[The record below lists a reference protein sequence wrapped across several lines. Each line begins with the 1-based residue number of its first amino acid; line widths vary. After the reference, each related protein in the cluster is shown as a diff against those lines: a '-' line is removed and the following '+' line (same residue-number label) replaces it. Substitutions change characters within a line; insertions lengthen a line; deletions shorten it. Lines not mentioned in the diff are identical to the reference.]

1 MDETQALSKVNDAGL
16 LRLVEREA
24 PVESAQKSLSVISE
38 RHGK

>member
-1 MDETQALSKVNDAGL
+1 MDETAGTVEVNDAGL